1 MATSEEAIASLVHAY
16 AERIDA
22 GDLEGVA
29 GLFADATY
37 RSARGVYEGGEAVLA
52 LLRRRVILH
61 DGTPL
66 TKHVITNLSIEVVET
81 ADTASARS
89 YYTVLQAT
97 PALGLQPIVAGR
109 YEDRFV
115 RIRGTWRFTERF
127 VHVDLVGDLSQH
139 VRGGFT

>member
-1 MATSEEAIASLVHAY
+1 LLFDQVMSPLHRPLPLPWLVVFTLSC
-16 AERIDA
+16 
-22 GDLEGVA
+22 G
-29 GLFADATY
+29 
-37 RSARGVYEGGEAVLA
+37 S
-52 LLRRRVILH
+52 
-61 DGTPL
+61 
-66 TKHVITNLSIEVVET
+66 ITNLSIEVVET